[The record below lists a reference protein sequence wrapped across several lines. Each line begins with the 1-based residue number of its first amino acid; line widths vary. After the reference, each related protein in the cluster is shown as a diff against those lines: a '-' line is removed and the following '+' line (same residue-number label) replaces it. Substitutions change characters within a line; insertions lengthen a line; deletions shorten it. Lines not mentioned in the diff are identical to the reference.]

1 MKDTIIM
8 FRNWSISVCAAI
20 ALVGCA
26 SSDGGPAVTKGEAP
40 SGGAVEEQMVVE
52 TSTLH
57 ATTEAEAADVDE
69 QVDTTSASVE
79 GDPLSGQYL
88 IEAGDVLL
96 FRSLDDETLSQQV
109 IVRYDGNVS
118 LPLIPDINV
127 NRLTREEAT
136 NLVFEAY
143 SEIFVD
149 PQLSLNIAESRSK
162 FFTVMGD
169 VSRPAQYPYERR
181 ITLLDAINTA
191 GGPRINQRGGDSF
204 VGAQGS
210 LSKALVIRTDR
221 EGRRDVFE
229 YDLRNLSSPGFHAS
243 QAPVYPGDVVY
254 VPEGV
259 NLAYVIGEVPRP
271 DVYALAEN
279 TTLLRLLTQSGVSFQ
294 SGKLR
299 RIVLLRET
307 DSVNTE
313 VLLID
318 LEKILRTG
326 QDFMMKPGD
335 VVYVPRKD
343 LIRLQQFVQRFTG
356 SISPVISL
364 YTQAQR
370 AYYDKDFIDQSLDA
384 GNGNS
389 TTSIINTIQQITSG
403 AAGLTGLL
411 P

>member
-1 MKDTIIM
+1 MRKIGLAM
-8 FRNWSISVCAAI
+8 APLAAVLSA
-20 ALVGCA
+20 ALSGCA
-26 SSDGGPAVTKGEAP
+26 SGGDAGESAVTKVDAPGGPAVEERMVMATDALHA
-40 SGGAVEEQMVVE
+40 GAEVE
-52 TSTLH
+52 TVEAVAPQEETTAAST
-57 ATTEAEAADVDE
+57 
-69 QVDTTSASVE
+69 Q

-88 IEAGDVLL
+88 IEAGDVLI
-96 FRSLDDETLSQQV
+96 FRSLDDETLSSSV
-109 IVRYDGNVS
+109 IVRYDGNIS
-118 LPLIPDINV
+118 LPLIPDLSV

-143 SEIFVD
+143 SEIFVE
-149 PQLSLNIAESRSK
+149 PQISLSIAESRSK

-169 VSRPAQYPYERR
+169 VSQPAQYPYERR

-221 EGRRDVFE
+221 EGQRDVME
-229 YDLRNLSSPGFHAS
+229 YDLRNLSVPGFHAS
-243 QAPVYPGDVVY
+243 QAPVYPGDIVY

-259 NLAYVIGEVPRP
+259 NLVYVIGEVPRP

-279 TTLLRLLTQSGVSFQ
+279 TTLLRLLAQSGISFQ
-294 SGKLR
+294 TGKLR

-307 DSVNTE
+307 DEVNTE

-326 QDFMMKPGD
+326 QDFMLKPGD
-335 VVYVPRKD
+335 VLYVPRKD

-356 SISPVISL
+356 SISPIISL

-370 AYYDKDFIDQSLDA
+370 AYYDKDFIDQALGGVD
-384 GNGNS
+384 NNNL
-389 TTSIINTIQQITSG
+389 TSVINTLQQLNQFVQP
-403 AAGLTGLL
+403 LT